1 MKSLLRHIAVFI
13 CLFWVSAITS
23 SLYAQKPLHSLEEL
37 NDPQVR
43 IGVLIATWQENYAR
57 EHFPEARIIPLTNTT
72 DLISLLR
79 NQDCDVVFVA
89 RPVCLY
95 ILEESPDLSFLC
107 EKAASTSVS
116 AGFSLEDNLLRP
128 QFNNFLK
135 EFIQDGTQARMV
147 DRWLER
153 TDGTM
158 PDFPEAGKSNEIIRI
173 GTTCM
178 DVPFTFYQENQ
189 PSGFD
194 IELARRFAAWM
205 GKKPEFIISDF
216 SGMLAGMSAGKI
228 DMMINYIMVTEERSK
243 KFSFSDT
250 YLTTWSS
257 MIALKTRIQNTDEA
271 EKTRQNIGQRFYN
284 NLIRDKRYM
293 LLWDG
298 LLITLLTALLSVL
311 GGTLTGALICFMR
324 MSRWKA
330 VSIIARAYISFFRGI
345 PQVVLLMLMYY
356 VIYASSGMNG
366 VTVSVITFSLI
377 FGAYVSEMFRS
388 SIQSVPQGQR
398 EAGIAL
404 GFSRI
409 RTFVYIILP
418 QAIRRVY
425 PVYKGELIALTKLT
439 SIVGYIAV
447 QDLTKASDLIRSRTF
462 DAFFPLIVISV
473 IYFFLA
479 WGLARLLETAL
490 PTNIRQ
496 ARQSK

>member
-1 MKSLLRHIAVFI
+1 MKRYTIYRSIFLCILLFS
-13 CLFWVSAITS
+13 VSFS
-23 SLYAQKPLHSLEEL
+23 FLYGQKPLQSLEDL
-37 NDPQVR
+37 NDPHTR

-57 EHFPEARIIPLTNTT
+57 EQFPKARIIPLTNTT

-79 NQDCDVVFVA
+79 NRDCDVVFLA

-95 ILEESPDLSFLC
+95 ILEESPDLAFLC
-107 EKAASTSVS
+107 EQAASTSVS
-116 AGFSLEDNLLRP
+116 VGFSLEDTVLRP
-128 QFNNFLK
+128 QFNKFLK
-135 EFIQDGTQARMV
+135 EIIQNGIHAQMV

-158 PDFPEAGKSNEIIRI
+158 PDFPEANKSNDIIRI

-189 PSGFD
+189 PAGFD
-194 IELARRFAAWM
+194 VEMARRFAARL
-205 GKKPEFIISDF
+205 GKKAEFIISDF

-243 KFSFSDT
+243 TFSFSDT

-257 MIALKTRIQNTDEA
+257 MITLQTRIQNTDKA
-271 EKTRQNIGQRFYN
+271 ETTRQSIGQRFYN

-293 LLWDG
+293 LLCDG
-298 LLITLLTALLSVL
+298 LLITLLTALLSAL

-324 MSRWKA
+324 MSRWRA
-330 VSIIARAYISFFRGI
+330 VSLLARAYIAFFRGI

-356 VIYASSGMNG
+356 VVFASTGLNG
-366 VTVSVITFSLI
+366 VSVSVITFSLI

-388 SIQSVPQGQR
+388 SIQSVPKGQS

-409 RTFVYIILP
+409 RTFVYIVLP
-418 QAIRRVY
+418 QALRRVY
-425 PVYKGELIALTKLT
+425 PVFKGELIALIKLT

-479 WGLARLLETAL
+479 WGLSRLLETAL

-496 ARQSK
+496 A

>member
-1 MKSLLRHIAVFI
+1 MKNRLRCIIIIACLIFVSL
-13 CLFWVSAITS
+13 TS
-23 SLYAQKPLHSLEEL
+23 ISLYGQKPLRSLEDL
-37 NDPQVR
+37 NHKDIR

-57 EHFPEARIIPLTNTT
+57 EHFPQARIIPLTNTT
-72 DLISLLR
+72 DLIALLR
-79 NQDCDVVFVA
+79 NRDCDVVFLA

-95 ILEESPDLSFLC
+95 ILEESPDLAFLS
-107 EKAASTSVS
+107 EQAASTSVS
-116 AGFSLEDNLLRP
+116 VGFSPEDTLLRP
-128 QFNNFLK
+128 KFNQFLK
-135 EFIQDGTQARMV
+135 ELIQNGIHTQMV

-158 PDFPEAGKSNEIIRI
+158 PDFPESNKINEIIRI

-178 DVPFTFYQENQ
+178 DVPFTFYQDNH
-189 PSGFD
+189 PAGFD
-194 IELARRFAAWM
+194 VEMARRFAARM
-205 GKKPEFIISDF
+205 NKKPEFVISDF

-243 KFSFSDT
+243 KFSFSDS

-257 MIALKTRIQNTDEA
+257 MITLQTRIQDTVKA
-271 EKTRQNIGQRFYN
+271 EKSRQNIGQRFYN

-293 LLWDG
+293 LLLDG
-298 LLITLLTALLSVL
+298 LLITLLTALLSAL
-311 GGTLTGALICFMR
+311 GGTLTGGLICFMR
-324 MSRWKA
+324 MSRWRA
-330 VSIIARAYISFFRGI
+330 VYLLARIYIAFFRGI
-345 PQVVLLMLMYY
+345 PQVVMLMLMYY
-356 VIYASSGMNG
+356 VVFASTGMNG
-366 VTVSVITFSLI
+366 VSVSVITFSLI

-388 SIQSVPQGQR
+388 SIQSVPKGQS

-409 RTFVYIILP
+409 HTFVYIVLP

-425 PVYKGELIALTKLT
+425 PVFKGELIALTKLT

-473 IYFFLA
+473 IYFVLA

-496 ARQSK
+496 A